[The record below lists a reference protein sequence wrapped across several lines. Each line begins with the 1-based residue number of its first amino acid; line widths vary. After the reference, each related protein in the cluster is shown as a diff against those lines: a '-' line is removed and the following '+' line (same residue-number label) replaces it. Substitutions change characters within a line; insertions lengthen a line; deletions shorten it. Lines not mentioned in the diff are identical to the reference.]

1 MLKSM
6 EIKEGVGVFMQ
17 DGEQVG
23 KVNRF
28 VLNPG
33 TNEVTHIVVQ
43 KGWLLPEDKVV
54 PLSMISSATP
64 EKVIL
69 TSGVGD
75 FSELPPF
82 EEEYFVRAMDDADE
96 PSDDLADEKI
106 PTYYWYPPRVHPVYP
121 PFTLDYYPWLPLET
135 KRNIPEETIPLRD
148 GAQVISSD
156 GKHVGSIERLL
167 IEPSF
172 NRATHLVI
180 KHGTLLKERRIL
192 PTYWVGSVEEDKVYL
207 LVSSKLVNR
216 LPLYEK

>member
-1 MLKSM
+1 MLKNM
-6 EIKEGVGVFMQ
+6 EIKEGVGVFMP

-28 VLNPG
+28 VLNPA

-43 KGWLLPEDKVV
+43 KGWLLPEDKVI
-54 PLSMISSATP
+54 PLRMLSSATP
-64 EKVIL
+64 EKVVL
-69 TSGVGD
+69 NSAVGD

-82 EEEYFVRAMDDADE
+82 EEEYFVRATDE
-96 PSDDLADEKI
+96 PERPNDDLNDERI
-106 PTYYWYPPRVHPVYP
+106 PAYYWYPPRVHPVYP

-135 KRNIPEETIPLRD
+135 KRNIPEETIPLKD

-207 LVSSKLVNR
+207 LVSSQLVNR